1 MGEPPRPSFRG
12 AVVGALPERDSA
24 PEASRAGERLVTFL
38 DRATVRVREFH
49 HLTLTTF
56 THGPGTPWAK
66 RRGHSIIL
74 IPRFG
79 RTATAERELVEWCDA
94 VVVVGNPAPW
104 ARLVRAVHVCE
115 TLSSRPSSFNPVR
128 VSSLLDR
135 ACSRSTVTSNDTS
148 NFSSEEPAK
157 RVSTLV

>member
-1 MGEPPRPSFRG
+1 MLAHGRAAREVVMGEPPRPSFRV

-104 ARLVRAVHVCE
+104 ARLVR
-115 TLSSRPSSFNPVR
+115 F
-128 VSSLLDR
+128 
-135 ACSRSTVTSNDTS
+135 TS
-148 NFSSEEPAK
+148 AK
-157 RVSTLV
+157 RCHRGRVLSTRSVFPRSWIGLVRDQP